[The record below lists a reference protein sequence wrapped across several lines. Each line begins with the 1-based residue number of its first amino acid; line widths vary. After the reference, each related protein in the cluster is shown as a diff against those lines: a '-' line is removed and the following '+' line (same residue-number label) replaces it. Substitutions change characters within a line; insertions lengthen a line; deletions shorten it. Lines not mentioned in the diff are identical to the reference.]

1 MASVATSVL
10 RVVLFTYFYVPP
22 PSRTLLLSCHV
33 KVGPDVKRTCVH
45 LVYGLSRLFL
55 QQLLRHYRI
64 IAGSVS
70 AESDLDERFT
80 LRPGLV
86 VFLVLYL

>member
-1 MASVATSVL
+1 ML
-10 RVVLFTYFYVPP
+10 N
-22 PSRTLLLSCHV
+22 
-33 KVGPDVKRTCVH
+33 G
-45 LVYGLSRLFL
+45 LVYISYTSGLSRLFL